1 MSKGWRGNF
10 FEDFSVGQR
19 LICSPPRMVTTG
31 DAALYTALTGDRTP
45 GFCGADGVIHPLV
58 VFHVSFGQTVRTIS
72 LNARANLG
80 YADVRWHTIVRAGD
94 TLTTELEIVGLKENS
109 NGKTGVV
116 YVSNVCRNQAGDTV
130 LSYTRWVMV
139 FKSGTAPTAWSATPV
154 VPELLESV
162 PSDWLHSASALRG
175 LPAPRSQATGGC
187 YAFEDYAAGEVI
199 HHYDPMAVNPSDHML
214 LTRLTQNSAKVHF
227 DRAGMDGRPL
237 VYGGVVI
244 SIGYAL
250 SFNGLENRYGMVGI
264 NGGQHLAPTYEGDTL
279 RAMTHVVETV
289 PVDETLGLLRLQ
301 LVVFKNRGAE
311 TDSSELAGATTDGR
325 NAWDPSVVLA
335 LDYWDAM
342 ATRAALS

>member
-1 MSKGWRGNF
+1 MNKGWRGNY

-19 LICSPPRMVTTG
+19 LVCSPPRTVTAG
-31 DAALYTALTGDRTP
+31 DIALYTALTGDRTP
-45 GFCGADGVIHPLV
+45 GFCGSEAVVHPLV

-80 YADVRWHTIVRAGD
+80 YADVRWHRPVVVGD
-94 TLTTELEIVGLKENS
+94 TLTTELEILGLKENS

-116 YVSNVCRNQAGDTV
+116 YVGNVCRNQAGETV

-139 FKSGTAPTAWSATPV
+139 FKSGTEPTAFMADPI
-154 VPELLESV
+154 VPELLDSV
-162 PSDWLHSASALRG
+162 PTDWFKSGSAVSG
-175 LPAPRSQATGGC
+175 LPVPKRAATGGC
-187 YAFEDYAAGEVI
+187 YAFEDYAPGEI
-199 HHYDPMAVNPSDHML
+199 IRHFDPMAVNPSDHML

-250 SFNGLENRYGMVGI
+250 SFNGLENRYGMLAI

-279 RAMTHVVETV
+279 RAMTHVVDSV
-289 PVDETLGLLRLQ
+289 AVDDQLGLLRLQ
-301 LVVFKNRGAE
+301 LVVFKNRGPE
-311 TDSSELAGATTDGR
+311 TDSSDLAGATTDGK
-325 NAWDPSVVLA
+325 NAWDSSVVLA

-342 ATRAALS
+342 PTRAALG